1 MQQRFSDS
9 HPKAENTRG
18 QGLLLTGALAA
29 PALRDRLAPGA
40 VAADPLAGWRLVAN
54 PRAGIEAGACAA
66 IAAGTG
72 SVPAWAVD
80 WTPTLRRYAEIFDLM
95 PVQIGGHDLLGA
107 VVQDAAQPV
116 GMAQDWHPDLAA
128 AMADWVLGLPDTLS
142 PRIIRQRLPMIAA
155 WVSARLRAS
164 QDTAHLPQ
172 IGPRGDDRLQL
183 LSRDEPYARFFS
195 VEELVL
201 RQRRHRGD
209 WSPEM
214 LRAVFVSGDA
224 AVVLPY
230 DPVRDR
236 VLLIDQ
242 LRAGPVAR
250 GDRQPWFY
258 ETVAGRVDP
267 GETPEQAGLR
277 EALEEAGLHIRQLLP
292 GPHNYPS
299 PGILAEFLY
308 LYIGIADLPDEVA
321 GFGGLDS
328 EDEDIRS
335 FILPRAELTRMA
347 MAGEIRNGP
356 LLSLALWLELGHAR
370 IRGELAA
377 RPAG

>member
-1 MQQRFSDS
+1 MPQSLDHDRLGV
-9 HPKAENTRG
+9 ENPQG
-18 QGLLLTGALAA
+18 QLLLTGALAA
-29 PALRDRLAPGA
+29 PALRERLAPGA
-40 VAADPLAGWRLVAN
+40 AMADPLAGWRVIVN
-54 PRAGIEAGACAA
+54 PQAG
-66 IAAGTG
+66 IAAGAG
-72 SVPAWAVD
+72 AALVPGGEGAPAWQTG
-80 WTPTLRRYAEIFDLM
+80 WTPALRRYAEIFDLS
-95 PVQIGGHDLLGA
+95 PVAVDGHQVLGA
-107 VVQDAAQPV
+107 APQVADQPQ
-116 GMAQDWHPDLAA
+116 GKAGDWHPDLAA
-128 AMADWVLGLPDTLS
+128 AMADWVLGLPDTLA
-142 PRIIRQRLPMIAA
+142 PQTIRGRLPMIAA

-172 IGPRGDDRLQL
+172 IGPEGADRLEL
-183 LSRDEPYARFFS
+183 LSRNEPYSRFFS
-195 VEELVL
+195 VEELVM

-230 DPVRDR
+230 DPARDR

-250 GDRQPWFY
+250 GDLQPWFY

-267 GETPEQAGLR
+267 GESPETAALR
-277 EALEEAGLHIRQLLP
+277 EAMEEAGLPIRQLVP

-308 LYIGIADLPDEVA
+308 IYVGIADLPDDAA
-321 GFGGLDS
+321 GYGGLDS

-356 LLSLALWLELGHAR
+356 LLSLALWLELNHAR
-370 IRGELAA
+370 LQREAGGQGE
-377 RPAG
+377 P

>member
-1 MQQRFSDS
+1 MV
-9 HPKAENTRG
+9 
-18 QGLLLTGALAA
+18 LLIGALAH
-29 PALRDRLAPGA
+29 PDLWHRLAPDSVE
-40 VAADPLAGWRLVAN
+40 VAPLEGVTLTKA
-54 PRAGIEAGACAA
+54 PRAGIAVGGWPALQA
-66 IAAGTG
+66 AAGTVAARETG
-72 SVPAWAVD
+72 
-80 WTPTLRRYAEIFDLM
+80 WTPALRRYADIFGLR
-95 PVQIGGHDLLGA
+95 PVNVAGREVLG
-107 VVQDAAQPV
+107 VQDQPS
-116 GMAQDWHPDLAA
+116 GADGEWPPELAG
-128 AMADWVLGLPDTLS
+128 AMAEWVVNLPADTA
-142 PRIIRQRLPMIAA
+142 IETIRGRLPMIAA
-155 WVSARLRAS
+155 WVSARLRAARDS
-164 QDTAHLPQ
+164 AHLPQ
-172 IGPRGDDRLQL
+172 IGPEGDDRVKVI
-183 LSRDEPYARFFS
+183 SRTEPYAKFFS

-224 AVVLPY
+224 SVVLPY
-230 DPVRDR
+230 DPARDR

-250 GDRQPWFY
+250 GDHQPWFY

-277 EALEEAGLHIRQLLP
+277 EALEEAGLHIRHLIP

-299 PGILAEFLY
+299 PGIIAEFLY
-308 LYIGIADLPDEVA
+308 LYVGIADLPDEVA

-356 LLSLALWLELGHAR
+356 LLSLALWLELSHQR
-370 IRGELAA
+370 FR
-377 RPAG
+377 

>member
-1 MQQRFSDS
+1 MVLLIGAQAHRALWGRLAPDS
-9 HPKAENTRG
+9 VEAAPL
-18 QGLLLTGALAA
+18 QGHALSAAPLAGIAAGAW
-29 PALRDRLAPGA
+29 PALRAGLGAGPGGIA
-40 VAADPLAGWRLVAN
+40 VR
-54 PRAGIEAGACAA
+54 E
-66 IAAGTG
+66 TG
-72 SVPAWAVD
+72 
-80 WTPTLRRYAEIFDLM
+80 WTPELRRYADIFGLA
-95 PVQIGGHDLLGA
+95 PVTIDGREVLGLQA
-107 VVQDAAQPV
+107 EPPADAGTWQ
-116 GMAQDWHPDLAA
+116 PDLAG
-128 AMADWVLGLPDTLS
+128 AMAAWVLDLPADLPAAS
-142 PRIIRQRLPMIAA
+142 IRQRLPMIAA
-155 WVSARLRAS
+155 WVSARLRAA
-164 QDTAHLPQ
+164 QDSENLPQ
-172 IGPRGDDRLQL
+172 IGPKGDERLQII
-183 LSRDEPYARFFS
+183 SRDEPYAKFFS
-195 VEELVL
+195 VEEIVL

-224 AVVLPY
+224 TVVLPY

-277 EALEEAGLHIRQLLP
+277 EAIEEAGLHIRQLIP

-299 PGILAEFLY
+299 PGIMAEFLY
-308 LYIGIADLPDEVA
+308 FYIGIADLPDDAA

-335 FILPRAELTRMA
+335 YILPRAELTRMA

-356 LLSLALWLELGHAR
+356 LLSLALWLELGHKK
-370 IRGELAA
+370 IRQDHG
-377 RPAG
+377 

>member
-1 MQQRFSDS
+1 M
-9 HPKAENTRG
+9 
-18 QGLLLTGALAA
+18 LLIGPLAD
-29 PALRDRLAPGA
+29 PALRLRLMPGA
-40 VAADPLAGWRLVAN
+40 VPADPLAGWCLL
-54 PRAGIEAGACAA
+54 PQPSAGIEAAA
-66 IAAGTG
+66 WPALVADPQGQVAAWRG
-72 SVPAWAVD
+72 D
-80 WTPTLRRYAEIFDLM
+80 WTPALRRYAAIFGLS
-95 PVQIGGHDLLGA
+95 PVQVAGHEVLGIA
-107 VVQDAAQPV
+107 TKAPPDPAAP
-116 GMAQDWHPDLAA
+116 GSGTGRDWQPDLAA
-128 AMADWVLGLPDTLS
+128 AMADWVLNLPDTLDAGT
-142 PRIIRQRLPMIAA
+142 IRGRLPMIAA
-155 WVSARLRAS
+155 WVSARLRG
-164 QDTAHLPQ
+164 DRETADLPQ
-172 IGPRGDDRLQL
+172 IGPDGRDRLQI
-183 LSRDEPYARFFS
+183 LSRAEPYAKFFS

-230 DPVRDR
+230 DPLRDR

-267 GETPEQAGLR
+267 GETPDEAALR
-277 EALEEAGLHIRQLLP
+277 EAVEETGLTIRRLIA

-299 PGILAEFLY
+299 PGILSEYLY
-308 LYIGIADLPDEVA
+308 LYVGIADLPDEVA

-356 LLSLALWLELGHAR
+356 LLVLALWLELGYAR
-370 IRGELAA
+370 IQGELAPSA
-377 RPAG
+377 DG